1 MITKIGILCFV
12 LATTG
17 MASPA
22 QAQEYHPRRAGHPV
36 RIVGYVLSPAGV
48 ILERL
53 IFRPAWWLGHRG
65 PLRSLFGF
73 PPPKLELPSPAQP
86 EQSGGD

>member
-1 MITKIGILCFV
+1 MTAKIGILCLV

-17 MASPA
+17 LASPA

-48 ILERL
+48 LLERL
-53 IFRPAWWLGHRG
+53 IFRPAWWLGHRE

-73 PPPKLELPSPAQP
+73 PPPMPELPGSAEP
-86 EQSGGD
+86 EQGEGD